1 VSDELVQCDA
11 AGQVEFK
18 LKTLRSDGITH
29 QVMSPLEVHAAAGGA
44 GAQVATP
51 SANACLAALNLGST
65 VPGLGR
71 DVTDALPG
79 SPPQTS
85 PWRWAAWKQ
94 PVVTGC
100 TRPTADIE
108 LTNLASA
115 EPPANLPLH
124 ALH

>member
-1 VSDELVQCDA
+1 MSDVLVQCDA

-18 LKTLRSDGITH
+18 LKTPRSDGITH

-71 DVTDALPG
+71 LRQFVTVR
-79 SPPQTS
+79 S
-85 PWRWAAWKQ
+85 
-94 PVVTGC
+94 
-100 TRPTADIE
+100 
-108 LTNLASA
+108 
-115 EPPANLPLH
+115 
-124 ALH
+124 